1 MIIVKS
7 VNGIPIRL
15 TDERIEHIE
24 QHLYLNVHKI
34 TDVIQYPDFVVR
46 GKKGS
51 LRAVLNIGGNR
62 WLNVIYREF
71 AKLNDGFIITAYEAD
86 NVDLSSIL
94 WER

>member
-46 GKKGS
+46 GKK
-51 LRAVLNIGGNR
+51 VH
-62 WLNVIYREF
+62 
-71 AKLNDGFIITAYEAD
+71 
-86 NVDLSSIL
+86 
-94 WER
+94 